1 MGKLQ
6 FLKAD
11 GTILDYSTPSIDIVK
26 NIPTTVRVSLWEG
39 VGQRIALDKVKELGL
54 EVQYIPDQTKARKDY
69 EMITFMYTN
78 IVEFPTRVTELKEK
92 YDFLGVEY
100 NCTVEDIATA
110 IKSKFES
117 VDEQAT
123 FLAEFNSL
131 LDKGVKLNY
140 QAGMRLYRGY
150 TDDSD
155 VDPVV
160 DDFIMWTDFPKLVK
174 WLPGTYT
181 EAEIPPRREVEII
194 ANAEREAEILA
205 EIASDYQE

>member
-6 FLKAD
+6 FLKSD
-11 GTILDYSTPSIDIVK
+11 GTVLDYSTPSIDIIK
-26 NIPTTVRVSLWEG
+26 NIPTTVKVSLWES
-39 VGQRIALDKVKELGL
+39 VGKRIALDKVKELGL
-54 EVQYIPDQTKARKDY
+54 EVQYIPDQTKERKDY

-78 IVEFPTRVTELKEK
+78 IVEFPIRVAELKEK
-92 YDFLGVEY
+92 YDFLGVSY
-100 NCTVEDIATA
+100 DCTVEDIATA
-110 IKSKFES
+110 IKTKFES
-117 VDEQAT
+117 IDEQAT

-140 QAGMRLYRGY
+140 QAGIRLYRGY
-150 TDDSD
+150 TDDED

-160 DDFIMWTDFPKLVK
+160 DDFIVWIDFPKLVK

-181 EAEIPPRREVEII
+181 ESEIPRHRDVEII

-205 EIASDYQE
+205 EIDSDYQE